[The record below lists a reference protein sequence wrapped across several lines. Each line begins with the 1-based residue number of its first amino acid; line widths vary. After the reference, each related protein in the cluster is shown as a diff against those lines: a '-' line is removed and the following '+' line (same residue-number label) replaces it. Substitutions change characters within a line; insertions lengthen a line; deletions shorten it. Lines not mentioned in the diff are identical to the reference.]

1 MQVRY
6 VRGSQ
11 IAGAVQDLQ
20 GMATAA
26 AAADE
31 LAAHRA
37 RLAAELQD
45 KARQSNP
52 VQTLSVPFQVQDELA
67 AHRARL
73 AAELQDKARRKEKW
87 QPSCQWTLAVACA
100 HMCLCWRVGLS
111 SAPACWL
118 ACGARF
124 ASQQKRMLL
133 NIS

>member
-45 KARQSNP
+45 KARQRRPLQIKNP
-52 VQTLSVPFQVQDELA
+52 SYSQNIMMHVLPPTT
-67 AHRARL
+67 RL
-73 AAELQDKARRKEKW
+73 ARK
-87 QPSCQWTLAVACA
+87 L
-100 HMCLCWRVGLS
+100 
-111 SAPACWL
+111 
-118 ACGARF
+118 
-124 ASQQKRMLL
+124 
-133 NIS
+133 

>member
-37 RLAAELQD
+37 RLA
-45 KARQSNP
+45 R
-52 VQTLSVPFQVQDELA
+52 
-67 AHRARL
+67 
-73 AAELQDKARRKEKW
+73 ELQDKARRRASW
-87 QPSCQWTLAVACA
+87 QPSFQRRHGCCMRS
-100 HMCLCWRVGLS
+100 HMCLCW
-111 SAPACWL
+111 
-118 ACGARF
+118 
-124 ASQQKRMLL
+124 
-133 NIS
+133 